1 MTPAPAPAPV
11 PAPVPASWHRRA
23 PGIVAALAVA
33 GLLAGLILAGQNATE
48 PLRERLFDT
57 MIAGR
62 APPVSDKVWVVEI
75 GAGNAANAPWSR
87 GDLAALIAKL
97 AATKPAVIGLDIVLS
112 KDCAPGSD
120 TQGLATALAS
130 APVLTGFVVPGPA
143 GTLPAPQLPI
153 AVMQNAPAWDAPGA
167 ETACP
172 VFQAASKGAVLIS
185 LSGGRDGRVRTA
197 PALGFVAGQPFAGLG
212 VELARH
218 AAGWPA
224 PIMGGGSPGW
234 LRLGGVT
241 IPLDS
246 MGQFRFVP
254 QPPARRAALTVAA
267 AAVLAGRAP
276 EIPQG
281 AVILIGSSLPE
292 MGGLRAS
299 RATPL
304 HASLHLHAD
313 VVTQLLSGHPFS
325 RQPAAPLIEAMV
337 AVAGAVLALLAVL
350 RLAPLAA
357 AAGASG
363 LAVCWIAVT
372 WATAVWGDQLLDPLL
387 PALAMVGAA
396 SVALLAE
403 ARASRS
409 AEANLSR
416 RMRQHLPAS
425 VVDRVT
431 DGTAAQH
438 LKGEMR
444 EITALFTDIE
454 GFSDLTRRLPTQAL
468 VALLDGYFT
477 GLTRIIAARGGMVDK
492 IVGDAVHAFF
502 NAPVDQPDHV
512 DQAIRAARDIR
523 DFAGQ
528 FAQGSA
534 AAAAGFGR
542 TRIGVETGQAL
553 LGDVGQG
560 GRTDYTAHGD
570 AVNMAARLQEA
581 SKTLGT
587 TVLIGPRAAALTNLA
602 LGPVSV
608 IDLRSFG
615 DVAVATLAD

>member
-1 MTPAPAPAPV
+1 MTQAPAF
-11 PAPVPASWHRRA
+11 ASWHRRA
-23 PGIVAALAVA
+23 PGIVAGLAVA
-33 GLLAGLILAGQNATE
+33 VLLAGLILAGQTATE
-48 PLRERLFDT
+48 PLRERLFDA

-62 APPVSDKVWVVEI
+62 AGAVSDKVWVVEI
-75 GAGNAANAPWSR
+75 GATNAANAPWSR
-87 GDLAALIAKL
+87 GDLAALITTL
-97 AATKPAVIGLDIVLS
+97 AATKPAAIGLDIVLS
-112 KDCAPGSD
+112 QDCAPGP
-120 TQGLATALAS
+120 QMQALITALAS

-143 GTLPAPQLPI
+143 GQMPAPQLPI
-153 AVMQNAPAWDAPGA
+153 AVMQNAPAWDAAGA

-172 VFQAASKGAVLIS
+172 AFQAASKGAVLIS

-197 PALGFVAGQPFAGLG
+197 PALTFVAGQPFAGLG

-224 PIMGGGSPGW
+224 PIFGGGDPGW
-234 LRLGGVT
+234 MRLGGVT

-254 QPPARRAALTVAA
+254 QPPARRAAQTVAA
-267 AAVLAGRAP
+267 AAVLAGTAP
-276 EIPQG
+276 TLPQG

-292 MGGLRAS
+292 KGALRAS

-304 HASLHLHAD
+304 HPSLHLQAD
-313 VVTQLLSGHPFS
+313 SVQHLLSGRPFS
-325 RQPAAPLIEAMV
+325 RKPAAPLIEAG
-337 AVAGAVLALLAVL
+337 AALAGVLLVLVAVL
-350 RLAPLAA
+350 RLAPVVAA
-357 AAGASG
+357 AVASL
-363 LAVCWIAVT
+363 LATTWVAAT

-396 SVALLAE
+396 FAALLAE

-416 RMRQHLPAS
+416 RMRQHLPAL
-425 VVDRVT
+425 VVDRVA
-431 DGTAAQH
+431 DGTAALH

-454 GFSDLTRRLPTQAL
+454 GFSDMTRRIAPQAL
-468 VALLDGYFT
+468 VALLDPYFT

-512 DQAIRAARDIR
+512 DQAVRAARDIR
-523 DFAGQ
+523 DFASQ
-528 FAQGSA
+528 FAQSPQ

-581 SKTLGT
+581 SKSLRT
-587 TVLIGPRAAALTNLA
+587 TVLIGPRAAALTTQA

-615 DVAVATLAD
+615 QVAVATLPD